1 MVTGKRP
8 VVWRND
14 DYQVS
19 EVASFD
25 AISISPGPG
34 LPHQAGITCDVI
46 RQFAPTKK
54 ILGVCLGHQAIGEVF
69 GGTLGILDAVLHGV
83 QRNVNVLSQ
92 DDPIFKNIPSQFM
105 AGRYHSW
112 VIKNAGPHLNVIA
125 NDDQGNIMAVKH
137 RQYHVYGVQF
147 HPESIMTSYGLQLIK
162 NWINHT

>member
-25 AISISPGPG
+25 AICISPGPG